1 MHNDM
6 LKAAAHAAFAALT
19 LMAAAPQARA
29 DVITDWNDKACAVI
43 GKLGPGAPGHRAM
56 AVVQSAVFEAVK
68 AAEARR
74 GSLDAAVAAANRATL
89 AALVPA
95 EKAAIEAAYQAAVG
109 ALPVGEATQAGI
121 AAGEQAGTRLVEH
134 AAADGA
140 GASERY
146 QWMAE
151 PGRYVPTAVP
161 AAVQWPSRTPWVM
174 GSAAQF
180 RPGPPPA
187 LDSDTWARDLAEVR
201 RLGAKGSTQRSAGQ
215 TEAARYWEETRP
227 LVYFPLLRVVAEMPG
242 RSVLRNARL
251 YAVAAQANDDA
262 LIAVFDAKYH
272 YQFWRPVAAA
282 RTTHRAGSGVVEG
295 ESGWTPLLPTP
306 LHPEYPCAHCVLA
319 GAMAAV
325 IDDELGGRPA
335 PTLRGTSPTLPG
347 TTREWRRTAA
357 FVDEVKAARI
367 LGGVHYRNSTDV
379 GARMGAAIGR
389 LAQQRIAPAVEP

>member
-1 MHNDM
+1 MHKDI
-6 LKAAAHAAFAALT
+6 LKRAATFASVSLT
-19 LMAAAPQARA
+19 LLTAAPLARA
-29 DVITDWNDKACAVI
+29 DVITDWNDKACAVVA
-43 GKLGPGAPGHRAM
+43 KLGPGVPGHRAM

-68 AAEARR
+68 AADSRR

-95 EKAAIEAAYQAAVG
+95 EKAAIDAAYQAALA
-109 ALPVGEATQAGI
+109 ALPTGETTQAGI
-121 AAGEQAGTRLVEH
+121 AAGEQAAARLVER

-146 QWMAE
+146 QWSAE

-161 AAVQWPSRTPWVM
+161 AAVQWPARTPWVM
-174 GSAAQF
+174 TSAAQF
-180 RPGPPPA
+180 RPGPPPE
-187 LDSDTWARDLAEVR
+187 LGSDAWARDLAEVR
-201 RLGAKGSTQRSAGQ
+201 RLGAKAATQRSSTQ
-215 TEAARYWEETRP
+215 TDTARFWEETRP
-227 LVYFPLLRVVAEMPG
+227 LVYFPLLRSVAEMPG
-242 RSVLRNARL
+242 RSVMRNARL

-262 LIAVFDAKYH
+262 LIAVFEAKYH

-282 RTTHRAGSGVVEG
+282 RTTHRAGSGMAEA
-295 ESGWTPLLPTP
+295 EPGWAPLVPTP

-325 IDDELGGRPA
+325 IDDELGGQPA
-335 PTLRGTSPTLPG
+335 PTLRTTSPTLPG
-347 TTREWRRTAA
+347 VTREWRRTAA
-357 FVDEVKAARI
+357 LVDEVKAARI

-379 GARMGAAIGR
+379 GARMGSAIGR

>member
-1 MHNDM
+1 MHKPM
-6 LKAAAHAAFAALT
+6 LKNVANLAFASMT
-19 LMAAAPQARA
+19 LLAAAPQAHA
-29 DVITDWNDKACAVI
+29 DVITDWNDKACAVV

-68 AAEARR
+68 AADARR

-95 EKAAIEAAYQAAVG
+95 EKPAIEAAYQAALA
-109 ALPVGEATQAGI
+109 ALPAGEATQAGL
-121 AAGEQAGTRLVEH
+121 AAGEQAAAKLVER

-140 GASERY
+140 GAPERY
-146 QWMAE
+146 QWSAE

-161 AAVQWPSRTPWVM
+161 AAVQWPARTPWVM
-174 GSAAQF
+174 DSAAQF
-180 RPGPPPA
+180 RPGPPPE
-187 LDSDTWARDLAEVR
+187 LGSETWARDLLEVR
-201 RLGAKGSTQRSAGQ
+201 RLGAKGSTHRTAGQ
-215 TEAARYWEETRP
+215 TEAARFWEETRP
-227 LVYFPLLRVVAEMPG
+227 LVYFPLLRAVAEMPG

-282 RTTHRAGSGVVEG
+282 RTTHRAGSGTAEA
-295 ESGWTPLLPTP
+295 ESGWTPLVPTP

-319 GAMAAV
+319 GAIAAV
-325 IDDELGGRPA
+325 IEDEVGHRPA
-335 PTLRGTSPTLPG
+335 PPLRTTSPTLQG
-347 TTREWRRTAA
+347 AVREWRRPAA
-357 FVDEVKAARI
+357 MVDEVRSARI
-367 LGGVHYRNSTDV
+367 FGGVHYRSSTEV
-379 GARMGAAIGR
+379 GARMGAAVGH